1 MRMLQI
7 FLIKWI
13 SYYFPC
19 ITFQPVEEGAAKN
32 VAVTQ
37 DETIDKGKLRTQ
49 FLYLYAIMQIPNNCL
64 THSSPIL
71 CT

>member
-19 ITFQPVEEGAAKN
+19 ITFQPVDEGAAKN

-37 DETIDKGKLRTQ
+37 DETIDKGKVIKRSFST
-49 FLYLYAIMQIPNNCL
+49 Y
-64 THSSPIL
+64 PITPHIST
-71 CT
+71 CAYSKDN